1 MAGGM
6 NDTPRSDRFTIGIFG
21 VTNAGKSSLI
31 NALTGQQLA
40 LTSPVAGTTT
50 DPVKK
55 SMELLPIGPVL
66 LIDTAGLGD
75 TGELG
80 SARMEKTYEEMRRC
94 DLAVVVIP
102 VDQGIGAEEKKLIER
117 LKKAVIPSVVA
128 VNFCDDGVPDKRVR
142 EHFAET
148 GLPVCYVSAKTGM
161 GIEELKKTIADNA
174 EYDGPD
180 LGLIKGLVGPGET
193 AVLVV
198 PVDKAAPKGRLIL
211 PQQQTIRDLLDHK
224 AMAIIAQ
231 PETLESVLENM
242 KNPPKIVITDSQ
254 AFSEVAKRV
263 PAEIPMT
270 SFSILFARQK
280 GDLLYLREGAAMIR
294 KLKAGDKVL
303 VLEGCTHHRQE
314 DDIGT
319 VKIPRLIRK
328 VAGQDIQFEWYRGNS
343 LPDNF
348 EEYALIVHCGACML
362 NRREMQYRLRTA
374 AEQDVPV
381 TNYGMA
387 IAEVL
392 GILPRAMEPFGN
404 LSKGC

>member
-1 MAGGM
+1 MKDLVVRRGRLRDREERIDVVHLFADDQFVRPILIQPIEEAQDVRIEHLARPDKHRHM
-6 NDTPRSDRFTIGIFG
+6 VKALYIAVDRADPPVPRIQ
-21 VTNAGKSSLI
+21 VT
-31 NALTGQQLA
+31 
-40 LTSPVAGTTT
+40 
-50 DPVKK
+50 
-55 SMELLPIGPVL
+55 GPVP
-66 LIDTAGLGD
+66 GD
-75 TGELG
+75 
-80 SARMEKTYEEMRRC
+80 
-94 DLAVVVIP
+94 DP
-102 VDQGIGAEEKKLIER
+102 QGIGAEERKLIER

-128 VNFCDDGVPDKRVR
+128 VNFCDDGVPDERAR
-142 EHFAET
+142 ELFAEA

-224 AMAIIAQ
+224 AMAVIAQ

-242 KNPPKIVITDSQ
+242 KTPPKIVITDSQ

-280 GDLLYLREGAAMIR
+280 GDLRYLREGAAMIR

-328 VAGQDIQFEWYRGNS
+328 AAGQDIQFEWYRGNS
-343 LPDNF
+343 LPDHF
-348 EEYALIVHCGACML
+348 DEYALIVHCGACML

-404 LSKGC
+404 LSK